1 VKVGWKIGLGEALSG
16 SCGNSGEEDID
27 EVSISSSV
35 GFSNFKVG
43 EGGEQSLDAA
53 AEEEW
58 AEFDAAR
65 FEISVEGKKDYLEK
79 PQL

>member
-1 VKVGWKIGLGEALSG
+1 
-16 SCGNSGEEDID
+16 
-27 EVSISSSV
+27 
-35 GFSNFKVG
+35 
-43 EGGEQSLDAA
+43 LDAV